1 MCLLYTDT
9 SAHGCTLWALVFRLK
24 RVAAFYRS
32 NHFWMPYHIA
42 QDTTPAKT
50 DSKRL
55 STVICRPPLCYQFR
69 GGNEESIAC
78 FACLSHSRSTKK
90 ISKRV
95 LTTYA
100 RSRII
105 NFVSHADVVSRHA
118 DVAQL
123 VEQLIRN
130 EQVVGS
136 SPIISSI

>member
-1 MCLLYTDT
+1 M
-9 SAHGCTLWALVFRLK
+9 
-24 RVAAFYRS
+24 AAV
-32 NHFWMPYHIA
+32 
-42 QDTTPAKT
+42 
-50 DSKRL
+50 L
-55 STVICRPPLCYQFR
+55 
-69 GGNEESIAC
+69 
-78 FACLSHSRSTKK
+78 K

-105 NFVSHADVVSRHA
+105 NFVSHADVVCRHA